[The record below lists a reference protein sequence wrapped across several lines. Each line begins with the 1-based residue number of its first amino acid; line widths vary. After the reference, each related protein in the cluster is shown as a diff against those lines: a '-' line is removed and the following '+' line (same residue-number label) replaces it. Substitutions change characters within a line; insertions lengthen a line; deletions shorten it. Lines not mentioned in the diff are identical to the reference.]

1 MTHQQLAPGVQLHV
15 MPIQKFKTNQIAVS
29 FIMPL
34 DETLASHATLL
45 SMVLKTGCTAYP
57 NVIELGK
64 ALDTLYG
71 ARLNVLLRKK
81 GDNHLMTF
89 LLEFLDPIF
98 ANGDDLTTRALKL
111 LDQILFEPLLENDGF
126 SLNAVDR
133 EKKNLCDLI
142 DARINDKR
150 IYALR
155 RCGELTAQGQPY
167 EAYECGNKDI
177 VENIDAKGLYAFY
190 KDYLRRATIEIF
202 AFGRVEAQC
211 ITEVF
216 SPRFSADRRPECL
229 TTDAIPVGDLRYFE
243 ENYPVEQ
250 AKLSMGFCFDGKID
264 PIVQRLFVILYG
276 GSASSLLFMN
286 VREKLSLCYYCSAML
301 EAHKN
306 MMIVYSG
313 VMPEKIEAAKTEIM
327 AQLDAVR
334 QGCFTHEELSA
345 AKKTYI
351 NSLRSMSDSMGQIE
365 DYSLSQMLLGLDVD
379 IEGALSR
386 IEQIQEEDIQA
397 VAKTVTPV
405 SIFVLKGG
413 DSREKV

>member
-1 MTHQQLAPGVQLHV
+1 MIHQHLAPGVRLHV
-15 MPIQKFKTNQIAVS
+15 MPIKKFKTNQVSIS

-34 DETLASHATLL
+34 DETVASYATLL
-45 SMVLKTGCTAYP
+45 SMVLKTGCAAYP

-64 ALDTLYG
+64 ALDILYG
-71 ARLNVLLRKK
+71 AQLNVLLRKK

-89 LLEFLDPIF
+89 VLDFLDPSF
-98 ANGDDLTTRALKL
+98 ALGDDLTKRALTL
-111 LDQILFEPLLENDGF
+111 LDQILFEPLVENEGF
-126 SLNAVDR
+126 SPDAVER
-133 EKKNLCDLI
+133 EKKNLCDII

-177 VENIDAKGLYAFY
+177 VKNISAKELYAFY
-190 KDYLRRATIEIF
+190 MDYLRRAAIDIF
-202 AFGRVEAQC
+202 AFGRVDEQS
-211 ITEVF
+211 ILDVF
-216 SPRFSADRRPECL
+216 SSRFSSDRRPACL
-229 TTDAIPVGDLRYFE
+229 STDTIPVGDLRYFE

-250 AKLSMGFCFDGKID
+250 AKLSMGFCFSGKVD
-264 PIVQRLFVILYG
+264 PIAQRLFVILYG

-313 VMPEKIEAAKTEIM
+313 VMPEKIEAAKAEVM
-327 AQLDAVR
+327 AQLDLIK
-334 QGCFTHEELSA
+334 QGRFTKEELSA
-345 AKKTYI
+345 AKKTYA
-351 NSLRSMSDSMGQIE
+351 NNLRSMADSMGRME
-365 DYSLSQMLLGLDVD
+365 DYALSQMLLGLDVD

-386 IEQIQEEDIQA
+386 IEQIREEDIQA

-405 SIFVLKGG
+405 SVFVLKGG
-413 DSREKV
+413 DKREKI